1 VSNITVRIGLGRT
14 INLGNFESLRV
25 DVAHEVAVE
34 GDRAAAVAEATR
46 LCREDLAAMVAAE
59 SAKRVVGREQLDT
72 VLQAQA
78 GVSQLLQQTGVL
90 VALLNDL
97 AQSGALT
104 PEQLERTRATLESVG
119 DDIPF

>member
-1 VSNITVRIGLGRT
+1 
-14 INLGNFESLRV
+14 
-25 DVAHEVAVE
+25 
-34 GDRAAAVAEATR
+34 
-46 LCREDLAAMVAAE
+46 
-59 SAKRVVGREQLDT
+59 VVGREQLDT